1 MMSPP
6 AAHRRPE
13 PCTIARRGILHLCAA
28 LAWAGGTGTLAAA
41 EGPTILTIE
50 GAVRRPGGEREV
62 HFDVAALA
70 LLPQR
75 RIRTTTPWHVGE
87 PVFAGPLLRDVLAA
101 AGADGSS
108 LRLRALND
116 YRVDIPV
123 DDARRY
129 DVIVAHQVNG
139 QAITVRDKGPLF
151 VMYPFDRHP
160 ELRNSVYFS
169 RCIWQLRHIECS

>member
-1 MMSPP
+1 MMFPP
-6 AAHRRPE
+6 AALTSLDR
-13 PCTIARRGILHLCAA
+13 CTIARRGMLRLAAA
-28 LAWAGGTGTLAAA
+28 LAWAGTAGTLVAAD
-41 EGPTILTIE
+41 GPTVLTIE
-50 GAVRRPGGEREV
+50 GSLRRPGGEREA

-70 LLPQR
+70 LLPQH
-75 RIRTTTPWHVGE
+75 RIKTTTPWHVGE
-87 PVFAGPLLRDVLAA
+87 PLFTGPRLRDVLAA

-116 YRVDIPV
+116 YRVDIPA
-123 DDARRY
+123 DDPLRY
-129 DVIVAHQVNG
+129 DVIVAHQLNG

-169 RCIWQLRHIECS
+169 RCIWQLRHIECH

>member
-1 MMSPP
+1 MSPP
-6 AAHRRPE
+6 AVHCHPAHCVLPRR
-13 PCTIARRGILHLCAA
+13 RLLRLCAA
-28 LAWAGGTGTLAAA
+28 LAWAGGSGTLAAA
-41 EGPTILTIE
+41 EGPTVLTIE
-50 GAVRRPGGEREV
+50 GAVRRPGGEREA

-87 PVFAGPLLRDVLAA
+87 PGFDGPLLRDVLAA
-101 AGADGSS
+101 AVADGSS

-116 YRVDIPV
+116 YRVDMPA

-139 QAITVRDKGPLF
+139 QTITVRDKGPLF